1 MLQHDRHFVRIELA
15 HPRRKPHAPR
25 MGANTDGKVMV
36 SRNPITRHSGKD
48 FPHGPAQGVL
58 HNKIVA
64 DQVNGHSTRSHNA
77 ILDKIPNAEY
87 HTRNSISE
95 SGGFCCQV
103 PPDPAL
109 KCYLQGLSFGI
120 IPAYRVKSNRSIV
133 VISNYK
139 FRPDDGG
146 TMPGKRPSFTLPVEP
161 ISPPPK
167 PAAAAPWIAPSA
179 AGLGGGAGDRPR

>member
-1 MLQHDRHFVRIELA
+1 MLQDDRHFVQIFLT
-15 HPRRKPHAPR
+15 HPQRKPHAPR
-25 MGANTDGKVMV
+25 MGAKTDVKVML
-36 SRNPITRHSGKD
+36 SRNPIARHTGKD

-58 HNKIVA
+58 HKKIVT
-64 DQVNGHSTRSHNA
+64 DQVNGHSTRSDNA

-87 HTRNSISE
+87 HTRKPIGE

-109 KCYLQGLSFGI
+109 KCYLQGLDLGTITALRGNSH
-120 IPAYRVKSNRSIV
+120 RSIV

-146 TMPGKRPSFTLPVEP
+146 TMPGKRSSFTLPVEP
-161 ISPPPK
+161 ISHPPK
-167 PAAAAPWIAPSA
+167 PAPAAPIAPSVT
-179 AGLGGGAGDRPR
+179 